1 MQSYA
6 IGMNV
11 IIFLVAFWTSVI
23 YGFMTR
29 DLLGSALWMTMGFAA
44 LTSARLTPPRIE
56 DELEH

>member
-1 MQSYA
+1 
-6 IGMNV
+6 MNV

-56 DELEH
+56 DELELEP